1 MPRKSE
7 GGRSS
12 KGRGTK
18 PERKAARR
26 AAAQAGQ
33 GPVYPRRTD
42 RAAAGEGK
50 RRRGPRPTPRAR

>member
-7 GGRSS
+7 GGRQK

-26 AAAQAGQ
+26 SAAKEGR
-33 GPVYPRRTD
+33 GPTHPSRTDRSMPGEVKRRLGPRRT
-42 RAAAGEGK
+42 
-50 RRRGPRPTPRAR
+50 AR